1 MVCWPACE
9 RSNMFNLD
17 HAIAD
22 WRQQML
28 AAGIKTPVPL
38 EELEIHLR
46 EEIERQTRSGLSEP
60 EAFNSA
66 VKKIGQPA
74 LLKTEFS
81 KAGGVYK
88 FLSKRRDFGVT
99 FSLNRTLGLIWLAW
113 LFNIFVS
120 FVRLPMV
127 PSDGKS
133 LLNFLIF
140 LSAFL
145 GSVLLI
151 IDSAWGRRI
160 IRMVALLFLAV
171 WIIQDCLVA
180 YMASHSHD
188 PMFMHQDSLRYV
200 MTEQGISLAFMLVSI
215 LILHLPEKANLKAR
229 VKF

>member
-1 MVCWPACE
+1 
-9 RSNMFNLD
+9 MFDLEK
-17 HAIAD
+17 AIAD
-22 WRQQML
+22 WRRQML

-46 EEIERQTRSGLSEP
+46 EEISRQTRSGLSEP

-81 KAGGVYK
+81 KAGGVYE

-120 FVRLPMV
+120 SVRLPMV

-133 LLNFLIF
+133 LLSFLIL

-180 YMASHSHD
+180 YVASHSHD
-188 PMFMHQDSLRYV
+188 SMFMHQDSLRHV
-200 MTEQGISLAFMLVSI
+200 MTEQGIFLAFMLVSI